1 MGFGAWGVWGSGVQG
16 LQSLEFRVEGEVGW
30 GLGLQSRLAGP
41 TSPLSLR

>member
-1 MGFGAWGVWGSGVQG
+1 MGHGEFGVQEFRAYRVW
-16 LQSLEFRVEGEVGW
+16 EFRVEGEVGW